1 VPIFSVMHG
10 EPATYGAIPVQ
21 PDQAI
26 PWRAAAAGLCASL
39 VGIGLARFGY
49 MQLIPSL
56 ISQHWFAPGAAA
68 YLGAANLAGYL
79 FGALLAVRM
88 ASLIP
93 TRDVLR
99 AMMALAAISF
109 FACAVPL
116 SFSWFFVWRFAAG
129 FAGGALMVLAAP
141 SVLPH
146 VPVGRRGVVSGAI
159 FMGVGLGIIV
169 SASLVPLLLRV
180 GLVEAWCGLG
190 AATLVLTALSWNGW
204 PRHDIE
210 DGAVTPRRPAT
221 ATLRLKAL
229 YVQYALSAVGL
240 VPHMMFL
247 VDFVARGL
255 GRGVDVGA
263 QYLVLFG
270 LGATIGP
277 IIGGHIADR
286 IGFRATLLTTFVL
299 QAIAVALLA
308 LSDHWTA
315 LLVSSLAV
323 GATTPGVVPLA
334 LGRVRDLVPGDA
346 QGQQAAWSIA
356 TITFSAGQAAG
367 AYGFAF
373 LLGSEGSYAMLFA
386 LGAVPFVLALAIEVV
401 TGQLRWQSTT
411 H

>member
-1 VPIFSVMHG
+1 MHG
-10 EPATYGAIPVQ
+10 ALPVRS
-21 PDQAI
+21 DQVI
-26 PWRAAAAGLCASL
+26 PWGAAWAGLCSSL
-39 VGIGLARFGY
+39 VGIGFARFGY

-56 ISQHWFAPGAAA
+56 IAGQWFIAGDAA

-88 ASLIP
+88 AALIP
-93 TRDVLR
+93 ARDVLR
-99 AMMALAAISF
+99 AMMALAAVSF
-109 FACAVPL
+109 FACAAPL
-116 SFSWFFVWRFAAG
+116 SFAWFFVWRFAAG

-141 SVLPH
+141 SILPH
-146 VPVGRRGVVSGAI
+146 VPVARRGVVSGAI

-169 SASLVPLLLRV
+169 SAVLVPLLLRA

-190 AATLVLTALSWNGW
+190 VATLVLTAASWTGW
-204 PRHDIE
+204 PRHE
-210 DGAVTPRRPAT
+210 AKAVAVTSHRPA
-221 ATLRLKAL
+221 AAPPRLKAL
-229 YVQYALSAVGL
+229 YAQYALSAVGL

-270 LGATIGP
+270 VGATIGP
-277 IIGGHIADR
+277 IIGGAVADR
-286 IGFRATLLTTFVL
+286 IGFRATLLATFVL

-308 LSDHWTA
+308 VTDHWTA
-315 LLVSSLAV
+315 LLVSSIAV

-334 LGRVRDLVPGDA
+334 LGRVREFVPGDTQA
-346 QGQQAAWSIA
+346 QQAAWSVA
-356 TITFSAGQAAG
+356 TITFSTGQAAG

-386 LGAVPFVLALAIEVV
+386 LGAVPFVLALAIEMV
-401 TGQLRWQSTT
+401 TERRTCRSTT
-411 H
+411 P